1 MACARTSAR
10 GSSSTRASRT
20 VESGVGG
27 GDASDGATR
36 GGATAGNGVHDERG
50 VRWRSVTT
58 TTTRIRDDDDDE
70 RTDGDDVC
78 GAWWWARYDGERCGF
93 GAAKRDVDESG
104 VFGAVERRR
113 SRTNVI

>member
-1 MACARTSAR
+1 VACARTSAR

-20 VESGVGG
+20 VESGDGG

-78 GAWWWARYDGERCGF
+78 GAWWWARDDGERCGF

-113 SRTNVI
+113 SRTDVI

>member
-1 MACARTSAR
+1 VACARTSAR

-50 VRWRSVTT
+50 VRWKSVTT

-78 GAWWWARYDGERCGF
+78 GAWWWARDDGERCGF

-113 SRTNVI
+113 SRTDVI

>member
-93 GAAKRDVDESG
+93 GAAKRDVDDCD